1 MDRASSTNDMT
12 EPASKKKAIFIINSL
27 AGGGAERIMTTLLH
41 ASNPWRSRYD
51 ISLALL
57 DREPAVY
64 AVPDWVDTI
73 QFDCEAGLLSSILAL
88 RKLMARLHPDVTLSF
103 LARANIANVVA
114 TAGLNTSCLISER
127 VNSSAHFGSGAR
139 GLLGKGLL
147 RATYPRARHVIAVS
161 NGVAQDLA
169 QNFSVRSTAISV
181 ISNPVDHASIAAM
194 AAERP
199 VLDIQGEYIVA
210 AGRLVPNKNFPM
222 LIQAFAQSGV
232 PGSLVILGEGP
243 MRQALEA
250 QVRQLGLAGRVH
262 LPGFI
267 GNPFAVLKHASLFA
281 LSSNAE
287 GFPNG
292 LVEAMACGLPVVAAN
307 CASGP
312 AEILLN
318 RARETVRGIVQSP
331 AGAVVPTND
340 PSAFAD
346 ALRAV
351 HDPGMRHA
359 RGAAALDLSR
369 QFSVE
374 RTAGRYWEVI
384 DRANERMRRVPTSN
398 SETGLA
404 VHVGPS

>member
-1 MDRASSTNDMT
+1 MAG
-12 EPASKKKAIFIINSL
+12 PASKKKAIFIINSL
-27 AGGGAERIMTTLLH
+27 AGGGAERIITTLLH
-41 ASNPWRSRYD
+41 ASSHWRSRYD

-57 DREPAVY
+57 DRETAAY

-73 QFDCEAGLLSSILAL
+73 QFDCRGSLLSSILAL
-88 RKLMARLHPDVTLSF
+88 RKLMARVRPDVTLSF
-103 LARANIANVVA
+103 LTRANIANIVA
-114 TAGLNTSCLISER
+114 TAGLDTSCLISER
-127 VNSSAHFGSGAR
+127 VNSSAHFGRGAKA
-139 GLLGKGLL
+139 LLGKALV

-169 QNFSVRSTAISV
+169 RNFSVRGTAISV
-181 ISNPVDHASIAAM
+181 ISNPVDHELIAAM

-199 VLDIQGEYIVA
+199 ALAIKGEYIVA
-210 AGRLVPNKNFPM
+210 AGRLVPNKNFAM
-222 LIQAFAQSGV
+222 LIHAFAQSGL

-250 QVRQLGLAGRVH
+250 QVRELGLAGRVH
-262 LPGFI
+262 LPGFV
-267 GNPFAVLKHASLFA
+267 GNPFAMLKRATLFA

-292 LVEAMACGLPVVAAN
+292 LVEAMASRLPVVAAN

-318 RARETVRGIVQSP
+318 RPRETVHGIVQSP

-340 PSAFAD
+340 ASAFAE
-346 ALRAV
+346 ALCAV
-351 HDPGMRHA
+351 HDPAMRAA

-369 QFSVE
+369 QFSVG
-374 RTAGRYWEVI
+374 RTAGRYWEII
-384 DRANERMRRVPTSN
+384 DSATQCTRRAPAGN
-398 SETGLA
+398 SETGFA
-404 VHVGPS
+404 VRVEPS

>member
-57 DREPAVY
+57 DREPAAY
-64 AVPDWVDTI
+64 AVPDWVETI
-73 QFDCEAGLLSSILAL
+73 QFDCEGGLLSSILAL

-103 LARANIANVVA
+103 LTRANIANVVA

-331 AGAVVPTND
+331 AGVVVPTND

-346 ALRAV
+346 ALCAV

-369 QFSVE
+369 RFSVE
-374 RTAGRYWEVI
+374 RTADRYWEVI
-384 DRANERMRRVPTSN
+384 DRANERMRRVPTGN